1 MKLKLYAVLLATI
14 TFLTCIVTFNLS
26 PSTGSVKAGNYGY
39 IDKTGKLVIKSQFSE
54 VKSFSQELAAVKI
67 ADKWGYTNQ

>member
-1 MKLKLYAVLLATI
+1 MKLKPFAFLLATI
-14 TFLTCIVTFNLS
+14 TFLTCIITFNLS

-54 VKSFSQELAAVKI
+54 VQNFSQKLAAVKI
-67 ADKWGYTNQ
+67 VNKWGYTN

>member
-1 MKLKLYAVLLATI
+1 MKSKLFVALLAVI
-14 TFLTCIVTFNLS
+14 TFSTCIITFNLS

-54 VKSFSQELAAVKI
+54 VKNFSQELAAVKI

>member
-1 MKLKLYAVLLATI
+1 MKLKPVAFLLATI
-14 TFLTCIVTFNLS
+14 TFLTCIITFNLL
-26 PSTGSVKAGNYGY
+26 PFIGSVKAGNYGY

-54 VKSFSQELAAVKI
+54 LKNFSQEIAAVKI